1 MHFFSKIVLGLMVA
15 TAIAAPSTP
24 PSESK
29 CEVDVEKPFTFSK
42 AAQGTYDLISSMI
55 IDDDGDIHIADDGVA
70 RSYAANGTVID
81 YRKLSHGQLL
91 SMTGALPPRLQDKSD
106 YFANVFAKV
115 SGLDVDDEDQI
126 WNPSGHLHGPSLPDV
141 ADHDGDADSSAGQ
154 SVNPH
159 SKRQTFYPAF
169 ASPFPGS
176 MATLTNKGIF
186 YTEELSSG
194 IRAVQVLGLT
204 ATAFFC
210 GKTYSQSFSTTPAL
224 LQAPAPLLARQWKT
238 MFDSDKALSPAVVA
252 LGSGIF
258 TYLASRESISSR
270 HFVLYT
276 TSATLLLTCI
286 PYTFIVG
293 EPINQKLEKKAKE
306 LGSTS
311 LTDAAAEAGVAQEE
325 TVHQLVDRWATMN
338 LEAEDESFI
347 TSAYEDPASRLNVTP
362 FLAIPQPKK
371 QVKDTIDWFQNKCML
386 GVVICLPAAPPSN
399 NQEMASNTVT
409 ATDTSRLVPIG
420 TIGLTALEP
429 RMQQHRHAEIGINIA
444 RTHQNHGYGSEAIR
458 WVLEWG
464 FRFGNLH
471 RIQLGAFE
479 WNPGAIR
486 LYERLGFVLES
497 RKREHLWVDGRY
509 WDLIELGMLEHEW
522 RQRYCAED
530 EKAKAGAAAA
540 GSGDVQVDVN
550 KTGP

>member
-29 CEVDVEKPFTFSK
+29 GEVEAEKPFTFSK
-42 AAQGTYDLISSMI
+42 AAKGTYDLISSMTV
-55 IDDDGDIHIADDGVA
+55 DDDGDIHVADDGVA

-91 SMTGALPPRLQDKSD
+91 TMTGTLPPRLQDKSD

-126 WNPSGHLHGPSLPDV
+126 SLGFEAFNSISMGGVPNGHWMGDKALSKARRVAPD
-141 ADHDGDADSSAGQ
+141 
-154 SVNPH
+154 P
-159 SKRQTFYPAF
+159 
-169 ASPFPGS
+169 
-176 MATLTNKGIF
+176 MATLTNKGMF

-194 IRAVQVLGLT
+194 IRAAQVLGLM

-258 TYLASRESISSR
+258 TYLAAREPMSSR

-293 EPINQKLEKKAKE
+293 EPINQKLEKKAKD
-306 LGSTS
+306 LSSAS
-311 LTDAAAEAGVAQEE
+311 LTDAAAEVGIAQEE

-338 LEAEDESFI
+338 LGRTLLTGIAALTATWAAVD
-347 TSAYEDPASRLNVTP
+347 RLE
-362 FLAIPQPKK
+362 
-371 QVKDTIDWFQNKCML
+371 
-386 GVVICLPAAPPSN
+386 VVPAA
-399 NQEMASNTVT
+399 A
-409 ATDTSRLVPIG
+409 RLAG
-420 TIGLTALEP
+420 
-429 RMQQHRHAEIGINIA
+429 
-444 RTHQNHGYGSEAIR
+444 
-458 WVLEWG
+458 
-464 FRFGNLH
+464 
-471 RIQLGAFE
+471 GAD
-479 WNPGAIR
+479 
-486 LYERLGFVLES
+486 RLG
-497 RKREHLWVDGRY
+497 
-509 WDLIELGMLEHEW
+509 
-522 RQRYCAED
+522 
-530 EKAKAGAAAA
+530 
-540 GSGDVQVDVN
+540 
-550 KTGP
+550 